1 MKISKDMYVTLEY
14 VLKDDSGEILDTSE
28 DHGPLSYI
36 QGNDQI
42 IPGLEAALEGREA
55 GDAFKE
61 TVKPDQAY
69 GERDEENIFDVP
81 RDRFEGID
89 ELFVGMQVQVQNH
102 HGIQIMTV
110 ADFDDQKVVLDGNH
124 PLAGVTLHFEGKI
137 IEVREATAEE
147 IEMLSME
154 HECGD
159 CCDHDHNHGCGGGCC
174 E

>member
-1 MKISKDMYVTLEY
+1 MKVSKDMYVTFDY
-14 VLKDDSGEILDTSE
+14 VLKDDTGEILDTSE

-36 QGNDQI
+36 QGNGQI
-42 IPGLEAALEGREA
+42 IPGLEAALEGRMA
-55 GDAFKE
+55 GESFKE
-61 TVKPDQAY
+61 TIQPENAY
-69 GERDEENIFDVP
+69 GLRDDENVFDVP
-81 RDRFEGID
+81 RANFEGID

-102 HGIQIMTV
+102 HGVQIMTV
-110 ADFDDQKVVLDGNH
+110 ADFNNESVVLDGNH

-137 IEVREATAEE
+137 TEVREATAEE

-159 CCDHDHNHGCGGGCC
+159 DCSHGCGGGCSC